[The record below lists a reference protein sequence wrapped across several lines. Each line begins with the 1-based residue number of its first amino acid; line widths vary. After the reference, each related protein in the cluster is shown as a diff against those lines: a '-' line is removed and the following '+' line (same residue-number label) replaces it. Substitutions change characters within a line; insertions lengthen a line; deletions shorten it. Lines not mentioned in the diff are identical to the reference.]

1 MRRERPLTASLSD
14 LTFQDLLG
22 VFKRQ
27 KWWVVGMFLLGLLA
41 AGLYTMS
48 QRPGYLSFAQ
58 MRLEGTTQ
66 ATRGVNPN
74 SAVNQITDPV
84 VDLDVLTQMQL
95 LQGAKIFYRALDQA
109 GLPAPQTA
117 ADLDKLP
124 EVRVNQVGTTQIV
137 QLSVVAER
145 EDKAVQLTNA
155 FLEQYRLYRETEQ
168 RDRISR
174 SLQFVNARLADEA
187 RLVAK
192 LETDLSTA
200 RSQSGVVDLST
211 EAGVRSQTKATAEN
225 RLNDLIGAL
234 NGARNRLSALQQ
246 AASAEGNGNRVTTTT
261 TTNIEQR
268 LAEEKELD
276 TLKAQRDA
284 LLVTFFEDA
293 PQVRAIDERIREQ
306 EERVNALKSEFVRR
320 EDTRNPNVDYWKQ
333 QVALA
338 QGEVRSLE
346 AQVSQAQ
353 SAVSQRSSS
362 LDQLTPL
369 VAKISELGRQLS
381 ERQESLRRLTAT
393 RDELQLRNNELSTP
407 VEVITSAQPAR
418 KIRPNIPVN
427 LLLGA
432 VLGLVLGALIGIS
445 IDIAQDKVNTADNA
459 TYVTEKDV
467 LARIPIRARSA
478 SPVISD
484 PARARAFENYR
495 LLRSSV
501 LLATAEENVG
511 AFVVASARPKEG
523 KSVIASNFAVALALE
538 GKRVILVDAN
548 LRAPA
553 LHKMFNLKDE
563 KGLSEAALNPTILD
577 EVLQETATP
586 GLQVLTAGE
595 RVTNPT
601 ELLGSANM
609 GKLIEVLKSKA
620 DFLVFDTAPGFVYA
634 DAQSLVTHVPTV
646 LFVTDLVSPSKSD
659 LRESVAMLDYA
670 HANVLGLVINKDR
683 GAGARLAKG

>member
-27 KWWVVGMFLLGLLA
+27 KWWVLGLFLLGLLA
-41 AGLYTMS
+41 AGLYTMN
-48 QRPGYLSFAQ
+48 QRAGYLSFAQ

-66 ATRGVNPN
+66 ATRAVNPN

-109 GLPAPQTA
+109 GLQAPQTA

-137 QLSVVAER
+137 QLSVVAEQ
-145 EDKAVQLTNA
+145 EQQAVQLTNA

-225 RLNDLIGAL
+225 RLNDLIGSL

-246 AASAEGNGNRVTTTT
+246 AAQAEGGTNRVTTTT
-261 TTNIEQR
+261 TTNIEQKE
-268 LAEEKELD
+268 AEEKELN
-276 TLKAQRDA
+276 TLKAQREA

-293 PQVRAIDERIREQ
+293 PQIRAIDERIREQ
-306 EERVNALKSEFVRR
+306 EERVNSLKGEFVRR

-338 QGEVRSLE
+338 QSEVRSLE

-353 SAVSQRSSS
+353 SAVSQRTSS

-369 VAKISELGRQLS
+369 VAKISELGRQLG

-432 VLGLVLGALIGIS
+432 VLGLLLGALIAIS
-445 IDIAQDKVNTADNA
+445 IDIAQDKVNSADNA
-459 TYVTEKDV
+459 TFVTEKDV
-467 LARIPIRARSA
+467 LARIPIRARTA
-478 SPVISD
+478 APV
-484 PARARAFENYR
+484 
-495 LLRSSV
+495 
-501 LLATAEENVG
+501 
-511 AFVVASARPKEG
+511 
-523 KSVIASNFAVALALE
+523 
-538 GKRVILVDAN
+538 
-548 LRAPA
+548 
-553 LHKMFNLKDE
+553 
-563 KGLSEAALNPTILD
+563 
-577 EVLQETATP
+577 
-586 GLQVLTAGE
+586 
-595 RVTNPT
+595 
-601 ELLGSANM
+601 
-609 GKLIEVLKSKA
+609 
-620 DFLVFDTAPGFVYA
+620 
-634 DAQSLVTHVPTV
+634 
-646 LFVTDLVSPSKSD
+646 
-659 LRESVAMLDYA
+659 
-670 HANVLGLVINKDR
+670 
-683 GAGARLAKG
+683 